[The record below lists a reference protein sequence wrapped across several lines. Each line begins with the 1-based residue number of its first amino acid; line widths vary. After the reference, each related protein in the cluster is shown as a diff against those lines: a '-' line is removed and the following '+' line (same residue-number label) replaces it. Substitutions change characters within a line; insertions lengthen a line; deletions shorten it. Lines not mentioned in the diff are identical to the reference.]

1 MFGKLSLMSFIY
13 ELVET
18 CGFPKEKVITIY
30 DKYLVEKVYI
40 YHVLT
45 NTDSSCLQFMF
56 VSNRKS
62 DICKKK
68 IIQRYSFRGHKSP
81 EIYDR
86 LDSSNNYWE
95 KFNARKED
103 LHRCLGYFE
112 IKNIDNHAF

>member
-56 VSNRKS
+56 VSNQKS

-68 IIQRYSFRGHKSP
+68 IKNS
-81 EIYDR
+81 EI
-86 LDSSNNYWE
+86 
-95 KFNARKED
+95 
-103 LHRCLGYFE
+103 
-112 IKNIDNHAF
+112 